1 LYVDPVYKGIGSAMP
16 TYLLCVAPDSV
27 PDGYVCKT
35 QVHGY
40 WSTKAA
46 AEAADETHYVD
57 YNGYVAARYLVNLQ
71 DSVDNNIYMLERAN
85 MFKWQDYT
93 RLAFL
98 EGIHQVD
105 TTGGKAKYADAKETL
120 YLLKDGHKLADF
132 YTVKNNS
139 FNSGYV
145 PGFVLNQYEKS
156 KVASFVDSTAAFNA
170 VSLPRGLNTK
180 VTWSFRKTNENSS
193 YGADASEPFLMES
206 WDGNKD
212 HQYAGMFSGAWVKV
226 QNGIPVIAQ
235 INNGN
240 GNHEGMSGLLNE
252 VVNQAQIFHFETTTE
267 TPTSAVAVSVSNV
280 NVLSGEGNVQ
290 ILNAAGKR
298 VVISNILGQTVA
310 NTVVSSDNA
319 TIAAPAGVVVVAVE
333 GAKAVK
339 AIVK

>member
-1 LYVDPVYKGIGSAMP
+1 MP

-40 WSTKAA
+40 WATKAE
-46 AEAADETHYVD
+46 AEAADETHYD
-57 YNGYVAARYLVNLQ
+57 AYNGYVAGRYLVNLQ
-71 DSVDNNIYMLERAN
+71 DSVDNNIYMLEKAN
-85 MFKWQDYT
+85 MFKWQNYT

-105 TTGGKAKYADAKETL
+105 TTGGNAEYGKANENL
-120 YLLKDGHKLADF
+120 YILKDGHKLADF

-139 FNSGYV
+139 FKSGYV
-145 PGFVLNQYEKS
+145 PGFVLNQYDKS
-156 KVASFVDSTAAFNA
+156 KVVSFKDSLETAFTVNPLYRNTNSQ
-170 VSLPRGLNTK
+170 VS
-180 VTWSFRKTNENSS
+180 WSFRKTDENPT
-193 YGADASEPFLMES
+193 YGPAASEPFLMES
-206 WDGNKD
+206 CDPSENDGEP
-212 HQYAGMFSGAWVKV
+212 GLFEGAWVKV
-226 QNGIPVIAQ
+226 QNGVPVVAQ

-240 GNHEGMSGLLNE
+240 GNHEGTSWNNMLNE
-252 VVNQAQIFHFETTTE
+252 VINQAQIFHFETTTE
-267 TPTSAVAVSVSNV
+267 TPTSAVAVSVSNI
-280 NVLSGEGNVQ
+280 NVLAGEGNVQ

-319 TIAAPAGVVVVAVE
+319 TIAAPSGVVVVAIE